1 MDLHPDDPRRPVQ
14 ALFDQWADNGRAEGM
29 EAGHT
34 PTAKEAFERLQLSP
48 GDSYLDI
55 GCGNGYSV
63 RWAAQLDPSIR
74 ATGLDLSPQMIARAR
89 TQSTELTN
97 TRFIHAPFPLPM
109 LRDGAFN
116 AIFSMEVFY
125 YLPDL
130 NVGLREV
137 ARLLAPGGRFVCI
150 VDFYEENAASHSWPD
165 DVGVPMNLMPESMW
179 RAAMTYA
186 GLEVLEQTRLHHPL
200 TEGETPSWK
209 QTEGSLMTLARRRP
223 SPAPDPTEEQPK
235 VA

>member
-1 MDLHPDDPRRPVQ
+1 MDLHPDDPRLPVQ
-14 ALFDQWADNGRAEGM
+14 ALFDRWADSGRAEGM

-34 PTAKEAFERLQLSP
+34 PTAQEAFERLGLAP
-48 GDSYLDI
+48 GESYLDI

-63 RWAAQLDPSIR
+63 RWAAERDDSIR
-74 ATGLDLSPQMIARAR
+74 ATGMDLSPQMIVRAR
-89 TQSTELTN
+89 EQSTQHPN

-109 LRDGAFN
+109 LRDDAFN

-150 VDFYEENAASHSWPD
+150 VDFYEENTASHSWPE
-165 DVGVPMNLMPESMW
+165 DVGVPMNLLPESMW
-179 RAAMTYA
+179 RTAMTYA
-186 GLEVLEQTRLHHPL
+186 GLEVLEQTRLRHPL
-200 TEGETPSWK
+200 PEGEAPSWK

-223 SPAPDPTEEQPK
+223 TPPPSRDEALPQIA
-235 VA
+235 

>member
-1 MDLHPDDPRRPVQ
+1 MDLHPDDPRLPVQ
-14 ALFDQWADNGRAEGM
+14 ALFDRWADNGRAEGM
-29 EAGHT
+29 EEGHT
-34 PTAKEAFERLQLSP
+34 PTAREAFERLHLTP

-74 ATGLDLSPQMIARAR
+74 ATGLDLSPQMVARAR
-89 TQSTELTN
+89 EQSSKHPN

-130 NVGLREV
+130 SVGLREV

-150 VDFYEENAASHSWPD
+150 IDFYEENTASHSWPE
-165 DVGVPMNLMPESMW
+165 DVGVQMNLMPESMW

-186 GLEVLEQTRLHHPL
+186 GLEVLEQTRLRHPL
-200 TEGETPSWK
+200 PEGEAPSWK

-223 SPAPDPTEEQPK
+223 TAPPTQSDELPES
-235 VA
+235 A